1 MTNSMTT
8 RRMDC
13 PVKSLRGGGGR
24 SVEKE
29 EEEEEEEEEME
40 FPKDGVSTFQFKTSL
55 NLFE

>member
-1 MTNSMTT
+1 MSNSMTT

-29 EEEEEEEEEME
+29 EEEEEEEME
-40 FPKDGVSTFQFKTSL
+40 FPKVGVSTFQFSYKSEL
-55 NLFE
+55 V

>member
-1 MTNSMTT
+1 MSNSMTT

-29 EEEEEEEEEME
+29 EEEEGEEEEEME
-40 FPKDGVSTFQFKTSL
+40 FPKVGVSTFQFSYKSEL
-55 NLFE
+55 V